1 MGQGPRWQGQQRRIG
16 LTGGIATGKST
27 VGQLLEGKGLPVLD
41 ADQYA
46 REALAPGSPGA
57 AAVLERFGDAVRT
70 SGTSL
75 ECPTIDRGA
84 LGSIVFSDAA
94 EKRWLEQLVHPL
106 VRQRFDQA
114 LAALK
119 AEPAVVLMIPLL
131 FEAGLQELCSEIWLV
146 DCDEAQQLER
156 LIQRDRLMSRDD
168 LSRADADARISAQWP
183 LSEKRRLSDAFI
195 GNNGS
200 REHYREQVTKLLLKA
215 SPGEEELQ
223 GCSYPTDETASILN
237 NRVDDR
243 RKDYRNSDYLPP
255 DNRATSS
262 LDKQ

>member
-27 VGQLLEGKGLPVLD
+27 VGRLLAAKGLPVLD

-46 REALAPGSPGA
+46 RETLAPGSPGA

-70 SGTSL
+70 SGTGP

-84 LGSIVFSDAA
+84 LGSIVFNNPA

-146 DCDEAQQLER
+146 DCDEAQQLQR
-156 LIQRDRLMSRDD
+156 LIQRDRLSQPEAE
-168 LSRADADARISAQWP
+168 LRIKAQWP
-183 LSEKRRLSDAFI
+183 MREKRIQSDVLI
-195 GNNGS
+195 NNS
-200 REHYREQVTKLLLKA
+200 ITSESNQHLKR
-215 SPGEEELQ
+215 SI
-223 GCSYPTDETASILN
+223 ETAL
-237 NRVDDR
+237 
-243 RKDYRNSDYLPP
+243 
-255 DNRATSS
+255 
-262 LDKQ
+262 